1 MTHVK
6 IVTVTYSST
15 DPTNPKYA
23 PPGLTRLHQNETIL
37 IKLAGNFPDDS
48 TIDTIDF
55 DNNTII
61 DGKDSKDTN
70 SPLGSWTASGGNGP
84 GLNGIYC
91 FYADSPTLVTIE
103 NIQDNEDDDK
113 FWYSASGKIGNTKDT
128 WSIDPELINKGRP

>member
-1 MTHVK
+1 MPPIK

-15 DPTNPKYA
+15 DPMNPTYA
-23 PPGLTRLHQNETIL
+23 PHGLTRLHKNETIL
-37 IKLAGNFPDDS
+37 IKLAGNFSEDS

-61 DGKDSKDTN
+61 DRKDSKNTN

-91 FYADSPTLVTIE
+91 CSADSPTQVTIE
-103 NIQDNEDDDK
+103 DIQDNEDDDK
-113 FWYSASGKIGNTKDT
+113 FWYSASGKIGGTKET